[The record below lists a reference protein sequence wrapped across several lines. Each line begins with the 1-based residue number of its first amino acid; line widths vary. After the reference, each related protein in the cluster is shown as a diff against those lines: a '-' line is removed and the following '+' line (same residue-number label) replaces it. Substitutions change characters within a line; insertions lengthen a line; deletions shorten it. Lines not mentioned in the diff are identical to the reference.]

1 MPPRNLAE
9 ARRLH
14 PDLGFALYALEPRGA
29 VTLEVL
35 DGETS
40 HTFVGVTEA
49 EAWSA
54 AFPGAAPDE
63 PPGERKTYELGIEAE
78 DDEPAESPWQPID
91 TAPTDRPVVARM
103 RTDRLPGGWF
113 VATVTLPDPGDE
125 SRFAGSSTIWHYNGD
140 VLMSRF
146 RGAWTDWLPDSS
158 APAEPV
164 DEPAPPAEPAR
175 APSVFD

>member
-54 AFPGAAPDE
+54 AFPGTAPDE
-63 PPGERKTYELGIEAE
+63 PPERRVDALVGLLSSLPELR
-78 DDEPAESPWQPID
+78 PASD
-91 TAPTDRPVVARM
+91 LV
-103 RTDRLPGGWF
+103 
-113 VATVTLPDPGDE
+113 
-125 SRFAGSSTIWHYNGD
+125 N
-140 VLMSRF
+140 
-146 RGAWTDWLPDSS
+146 
-158 APAEPV
+158 
-164 DEPAPPAEPAR
+164 EPAPPAEPAR

>member
-14 PDLGFALYALEPRGA
+14 PNLGFALYALEPRGA

-54 AFPGAAPDE
+54 AFPGTAPDE
-63 PPGERKTYELGIEAE
+63 PPEKRVDDLIHRGLVFRAVDKVEQPGERKAYDLGVQVE
-78 DDEPAESPWQPID
+78 DEHPDWVLVPREPTDKMLSEPASMLPASYTLTECCDLFREMWKIALEYVPVRPIK
-91 TAPTDRPVVARM
+91 PV
-103 RTDRLPGGWF
+103 
-113 VATVTLPDPGDE
+113 
-125 SRFAGSSTIWHYNGD
+125 N
-140 VLMSRF
+140 
-146 RGAWTDWLPDSS
+146 
-158 APAEPV
+158 
-164 DEPAPPAEPAR
+164 EPAPPAEPAH